1 MDCASGL
8 MGHLIA
14 SLPPDQRAER
24 YRHLAAKTITMAQA
38 ESNPDRRTEYLTLAA
53 GWHSLAVEAERFLAG
68 TAPDEIAVEDEQP
81 EVMPRHP
88 H

>member
-1 MDCASGL
+1 

-14 SLPPDQRAER
+14 SLPPDKRAER
-24 YRHLAAKTITMAQA
+24 YRHFAAQTITLAQA
-38 ESNPDRRTEYLTLAA
+38 ETNPERRTEYLTLAA
-53 GWHSLAVEAERFLAG
+53 GWHSLALEAERFLAG
-68 TAPDEIAVEDEQP
+68 TTPDEVAGEYGHS

>member
-14 SLPPDQRAER
+14 SLPPSQRSER

-38 ESNPDRRTEYLTLAA
+38 ETNPDRRTEYLTLAA
-53 GWHSLAVEAERFLAG
+53 GWHSLALEAERLLARS
-68 TAPDEIAVEDEQP
+68 APEEVPEEDEYS
-81 EVMPRHP
+81 EVVPRHP